1 MYMAASWLPPCNSY
15 APPMPTPALA
25 ARVAAAYV
33 EGIRQRALAV
43 EGGEVLQVDGLEVAL
58 TNLPAPELNAAVV
71 LQPPRDPA
79 AALAQAEALFR
90 SRGHSFFGLDLEAGR
105 HPAVEAAAHA
115 AGLVR
120 VHSRPVMA
128 VSLAALPE
136 APVPDG
142 MRIDLVRS
150 ERDLDALRSIEVGVF
165 QAKPVVTERFLGPR
179 LLASEVARLFVARL
193 DGEPVGEGA
202 AWLLAGTAGVFGI
215 GVLERARERR
225 LGAAL
230 TITAARAFG
239 DAADLAW
246 LLPSDM
252 ARSLYE
258 RLGFRAVSDWAI
270 WIRPGR

>member
-1 MYMAASWLPPCNSY
+1 MP
-15 APPMPTPALA
+15 APSLA

-79 AALAQAEALFR
+79 AALAEAEALFR
-90 SRGHSFFGLDLEAGR
+90 SRGHPFFGIDLEAGR
-105 HPAVEAAAHA
+105 YPEVEAAARA

-128 VSLAALPE
+128 LSLADLPD
-136 APVPDG
+136 APIPEG
-142 MRIDLVRS
+142 MRIDPVRS
-150 ERDLDALRSIEVGVF
+150 ERDLDALRSIEADVF

-179 LLASEVARLFVARL
+179 MLASEGVRLFVARL
-193 DGEPVGEGA
+193 DGEPVGEAA
-202 AWLLAGTAGVFGI
+202 AWLLAGTVGVFGI
-215 GVLERARERR
+215 GVHERARRRR

-230 TITAARAFG
+230 TVTAARAFSE
-239 DAADLAW
+239 AADLAW
-246 LLPSDM
+246 LLPSAM

-258 RLGFRAVSDWAI
+258 RLGFRAVSGWDV
-270 WIRPGR
+270 WIRPGP